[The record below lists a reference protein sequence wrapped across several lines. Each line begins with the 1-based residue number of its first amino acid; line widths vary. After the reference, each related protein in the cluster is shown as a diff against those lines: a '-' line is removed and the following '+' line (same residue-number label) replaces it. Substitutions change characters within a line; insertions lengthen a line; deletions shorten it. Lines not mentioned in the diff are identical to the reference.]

1 MKLGFAEKSKFA
13 TKAPIHEG
21 KPAVFIDF
29 LGAAVSWWLI
39 NR

>member
-1 MKLGFAEKSKFA
+1 MKLGFAEKSKFP
-13 TKAPIHEG
+13 TKAPRHKD